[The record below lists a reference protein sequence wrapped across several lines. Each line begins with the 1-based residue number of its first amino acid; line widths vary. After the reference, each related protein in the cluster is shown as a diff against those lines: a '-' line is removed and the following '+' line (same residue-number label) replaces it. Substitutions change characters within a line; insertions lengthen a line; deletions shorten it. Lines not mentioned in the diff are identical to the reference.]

1 MQTGAKDPV
10 DPAMFEPRIS
20 LAGEV
25 PAFQLLLAGKLVERA
40 DEVVIAMVQRAR
52 HVLAQDE
59 QLGDAP
65 GVDGIAIDVAVGAKG
80 ADRAQQRA
88 PLVIVDQTADL
99 FAARQQHVIFHVED
113 ARGVVGAL
121 DEGAEADEAE
131 GVVMQH
137 GAEHDAAE
145 EMRALLHP
153 IEEIAVTPALQPL
166 EIEILHL
173 EPGRV
178 QAFPGLA

>member
-1 MQTGAKDPV
+1 M
-10 DPAMFEPRIS
+10 I
-20 LAGEV
+20 
-25 PAFQLLLAGKLVERA
+25 
-40 DEVVIAMVQRAR
+40 VI
-52 HVLAQDE
+52 
-59 QLGDAP
+59 
-65 GVDGIAIDVAVGAKG
+65 
-80 ADRAQQRA
+80 
-88 PLVIVDQTADL
+88 DQASDL
-99 FAARQQHVIFHVED
+99 FALRQKHVIFHVED

-153 IEEIAVTPALQPL
+153 IEEIAVAPALQPL

-178 QAFPGLA
+178 QTFPGLA

>member
-40 DEVVIAMVQRAR
+40 DEVVVTMVQRAR
-52 HVLAQDE
+52 HVLAQNE

-65 GVDGIAIDVAVGAKG
+65 GIDGVAIDIAVGAKSP
-80 ADRAQQRA
+80 DRTQQSA
-88 PLVIVDQTADL
+88 PLIVVDQTSDL
-99 FAARQQHVIFHVED
+99 FALRQKHVIFHVED

-137 GAEHDAAE
+137 GAKHHAAE
-145 EMRALLHP
+145 EMRALFHP
-153 IEEIAVTPALQPL
+153 IEEIAIAPAL
-166 EIEILHL
+166 
-173 EPGRV
+173 
-178 QAFPGLA
+178 

>member
-1 MQTGAKDPV
+1 
-10 DPAMFEPRIS
+10 
-20 LAGEV
+20 
-25 PAFQLLLAGKLVERA
+25 
-40 DEVVIAMVQRAR
+40 MVQGAR

-59 QLGDAP
+59 KFGDAP
-65 GVDGIAIDVAVGAKG
+65 GIDGVVIDLAIGAKS

-88 PLVIVDQTADL
+88 PLIVVDQTSDL
-99 FAARQQHVIFHVED
+99 FASRQKHVIFDVED

-153 IEEIAVTPALQPL
+153 IEEIAITPALQAL

-173 EPGRV
+173 QPGRV
-178 QAFPGLA
+178 QALPGLA

>member
-59 QLGDAP
+59 QHPHITVAHEQIAAFDELNAHLLG
-65 GVDGIAIDVAVGAKG
+65 
-80 ADRAQQRA
+80 
-88 PLVIVDQTADL
+88 
-99 FAARQQHVIFHVED
+99 E
-113 ARGVVGAL
+113 
-121 DEGAEADEAE
+121 
-131 GVVMQH
+131 
-137 GAEHDAAE
+137 EH
-145 EMRALLHP
+145 M
-153 IEEIAVTPALQPL
+153 L
-166 EIEILHL
+166 EIGAVVAAWREQHDDGSVVVVARRHGPQIL
-173 EPGRV
+173 
-178 QAFPGLA
+178 Q